1 MKNKKLV
8 SLVLLASL
16 TTTILGSGINS
27 TDVSASSLVQ
37 VTRISGKDR
46 YETAVNAAKA
56 NWTDGSDN
64 AVIVNG
70 NSYADAISASTLAKK
85 LDAPI
90 LFTGKNSLDSNTIS
104 ELKQLKPKNIYI
116 IGGTGVVSSQ
126 IETKLSESCDKVI
139 RIGGVSRYETNLNV
153 AKELVDKLGTSKENV
168 IAVSGNGFAD
178 ALSVAPIAAAENQI
192 LLLTNNNQSSIQDT
206 INFARDSYVTVVG
219 TTNSINKTI
228 YDAIHADKRIN
239 GGSDRFATNLN
250 ILNQFK
256 SYLKYDKA
264 YVANASKNTL
274 DNQFS
279 DALVASVLA
288 GKNNSPLVLLDKQ
301 TSSTTVN
308 AINYLKTNLT
318 SSSEVDILGGNG
330 VIPETI
336 INSIKTA
343 ISSDNV
349 PVEQTFTGYI
359 TTEDDY
365 AASLG
370 EDTAYMIYMKMMA
383 LSGLGITYKD
393 KDGKWVFY
401 YFDGNIATDNKDGD
415 NGKWKFNGTGSQLNA
430 WNIVENQIKRNN
442 GSDSK
447 KAVPV
452 TLTGTLDG
460 TARTNPGPDADG
472 INYPVIKVQS
482 ITAN

>member
-1 MKNKKLV
+1 MKNKKLL

-16 TTTILGSGINS
+16 STTILGSGINS
-27 TDVSASSLVQ
+27 THASASSLVQ

-46 YETAVNAAKA
+46 YETAANAAKA

-64 AVIVNG
+64 VVIVNG
-70 NSYADAISASTLAKK
+70 KSYADAVSASTLAKK

-90 LFTGKNSLDSNTIS
+90 LLTGNNNLDSNTLS
-104 ELKQLKPKNIYI
+104 VLKQLKPKKVYI
-116 IGGTGVVSSQ
+116 IGGTGSVSSG
-126 IETKLSESCDKVI
+126 IEDELSQNYDKII
-139 RIGGVSRYETNLNV
+139 RLGGNNRYETNLKV
-153 AKELVDKLGTSKENV
+153 ANELVDNLGVNKKNI
-168 IAVSGNGFAD
+168 IAVSGNGFSD
-178 ALSVAPIAAAENQI
+178 ALSVAPIAASENQI

-206 INFARDSYVTVVG
+206 INFAKDSYVTVVG
-219 TTNSINKTI
+219 TTNSVNKTI
-228 YDAIHADKRIN
+228 YDSIHADQRIN

-256 SYLKYDKA
+256 SYLKYDRA
-264 YVANASKNTL
+264 YVANASKNTF
-274 DNQFS
+274 DNQFADS
-279 DALVASVLA
+279 LVASALA
-288 GKNNSPLVLLDKQ
+288 GKNNSPLLLVDNE
-301 TSSTTVN
+301 TSN
-308 AINYLKTNLT
+308 ATINALNYLKVNLT
-318 SSSEVDILGGNG
+318 PSSKVDILGDSG

-343 ISSDNV
+343 ISPDIT

-359 TTEDDY
+359 TTEDDH

-401 YFDGNIATDNKDGD
+401 YLDGNIATDNKDGD
-415 NGKWKFNGTGSQLNA
+415 NGKWKFNGTGSQLKA
-430 WNIVENQIKRNN
+430 WNIVEDQIKRNN

-447 KAVPV
+447 KAIPIIVK
-452 TLTGTLDG
+452 GILDG
-460 TARTNPGPDADG
+460 TTQTNPGPDADG
-472 INYPVIKVQS
+472 INYPVIKVNS